1 MNRKRCP
8 NCGRI
13 HLANEAVRKDKQTG
27 ELQYTSAHKHR
38 LMDRYL
44 CRCRHCQG
52 YYGVRGLSLGD
63 YLLLGGLIALNVWL
77 GKEASLILIPILVA
91 VLISQ
96 LCFPQAVP
104 KQEDGQ
110 EIIDLKRSTYE
121 AKIPEG
127 KVPPKGAI
135 LLWSRDYDQ
144 TELFST
150 PAPIRVVRTS
160 SIRRKMCFEF
170 VYDHPENE
178 AMLSRTSTVVYY
190 EENSIKLD
198 EIESEIG

>member
-13 HLANEAVRKDKQTG
+13 HLANEAVRKDKRTG

-38 LMDRYL
+38 PMDRYL

-52 YYGVRGLSLGD
+52 YYGVRGLSLGE
-63 YLLLGGLIALNVWL
+63 YLLLGGLIALSVWL
-77 GKEASLILIPILVA
+77 GKGAALILIPILVV

-96 LCFPQAVP
+96 LCFPQEVP
-104 KQEDGQ
+104 KREDGQ
-110 EIIDLKRSTYE
+110 ETIDLKRSTYE
-121 AKIPEG
+121 AKILEG

-135 LLWSRDYDQ
+135 LLWSRNYDQ
-144 TELFST
+144 TELYST

-160 SIRRKMCFEF
+160 SIHRKMCFEF
-170 VYDHPENE
+170 VYDHEEND
-178 AMLSRTSTVVYY
+178 AMLSGEVQNVYC
-190 EENSIKLD
+190 ENRQIKFSALSK
-198 EIESEIG
+198 E

>member
-1 MNRKRCP
+1 M
-8 NCGRI
+8 
-13 HLANEAVRKDKQTG
+13 
-27 ELQYTSAHKHR
+27 
-38 LMDRYL
+38 
-44 CRCRHCQG
+44 
-52 YYGVRGLSLGD
+52 RGLSLGD

-91 VLISQ
+91 VLLSQ
-96 LCFPQAVP
+96 LCFPQEVP

-110 EIIDLKRSTYE
+110 EPIDLKRSAHE
-121 AKIPEG
+121 AKILEG

-135 LLWSRDYDQ
+135 LLWRRDYDQ

-178 AMLSRTSTVVYY
+178 AMLSGEVQTVYC
-190 EENSIKLD
+190 EEMQIKL
-198 EIESEIG
+198 SALPKK